1 MLHRLPAFAPPLARA
16 LAGALLVLL
25 VAAPAHALEIITVTT
40 SRDESGHLWVMT
52 RLDDPVEARIE
63 RSLLRGMPATLQ
75 LHAELWRRRE
85 GWFDRLERSTDAG
98 LRLRYDVWKEE
109 WRIERAG
116 APPVLLGSIDSL
128 EIALSRPIA
137 LVIPGLDR
145 VPPDGRCYVVVTV
158 TVKPLSVE
166 DVQEVEGW
174 LSGEVKDQG
183 SAGFGVVTQ
192 LPRSFFDAVRNFTGF
207 GDSHDRATTP
217 EFTPSALPVTGR

>member
-1 MLHRLPAFAPPLARA
+1 MLPRLPALASPLARA

-25 VAAPAHALEIITVTT
+25 VAAPAHALEITTVTT
-40 SRDESGHLWVMT
+40 SRDEAGRLWVTT
-52 RLDDPVEARIE
+52 RLENPIETRIE

-85 GWFDRLERSTDAG
+85 GWFDRMERSTDAG

-183 SAGFGVVTQ
+183 SAGFGVITQ
-192 LPRSFFDAVRNFTGF
+192 LPRSVFDAVRNFTGF
-207 GDSHDRATTP
+207 GDSHDRAATP
-217 EFTPSALPVTGR
+217 EFTPSALPPAER

>member
-1 MLHRLPAFAPPLARA
+1 LLVMLAAAPARA
-16 LAGALLVLL
+16 LDIA
-25 VAAPAHALEIITVTT
+25 TVTA
-40 SRDESGHLWVMT
+40 SRDGSGRLWVMT
-52 RLDDPVEARIE
+52 RLEDPIEPRIE

-85 GWFDRLERSTDAG
+85 GWFDRMERGTDAE

-116 APPVLLGSIDSL
+116 APPVLMSSIDSL

-137 LVIPGLDR
+137 LAIPGLDR
-145 VPPDGRCYVVVTV
+145 VPPDSRCYVVVSV

-183 SAGFGVVTQ
+183 GAGFGVITQ
-192 LPRSFFDAVRNFTGF
+192 LPRSVFDAVRNFTGF

-217 EFTPSALPVTGR
+217 EFTPAALPPAER